1 MPDSVFPFTIV
12 SGLVF
17 VAVVLAFVVS
27 LAVEELAF
35 VPAAIRPLVDAM
47 TGDGVIDERAF
58 VLKAT

>member
-12 SGLVF
+12 SGVVF

-35 VPAAIRPLVDAM
+35 VPAVIRPLVDTM